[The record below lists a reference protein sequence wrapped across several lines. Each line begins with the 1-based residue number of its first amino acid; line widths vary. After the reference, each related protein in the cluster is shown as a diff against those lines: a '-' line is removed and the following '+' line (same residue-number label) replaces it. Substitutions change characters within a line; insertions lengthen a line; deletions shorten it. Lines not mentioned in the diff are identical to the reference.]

1 MTDAEI
7 KLIELIETKEN
18 IKNALTNKGL
28 DLSNTTFKQYHTKIN
43 QIVDAQPIY
52 LKDKDGELWKQK
64 LIFNK
69 SLSNPSRN
77 EFFTG
82 WQYELDVEDSPTV
95 NKLYENVNM
104 RYSKVIDDTST
115 YGGSINTLA
124 QDDDF
129 VYAAGVSTRRV
140 RKYSKVELNQVA
152 QSDLSGASILS
163 LDTNQNTPYVYYL
176 DQNIVRAVDKNLVTV
191 ASYDLSSFA
200 GTPVKVLITPTI
212 AASGI
217 VEVVVAISGSVGGQ
231 NKLVRFQEGVF
242 SNNQMVLVPTNNTI
256 DVLGPDPLKQIASD
270 DRYIYF
276 TQEFGSLRRYD
287 RTTNIVSSVI
297 SNNQGIGS
305 NGGVI
310 AIESSDSTGGFIYVS
325 SDNLIY
331 KILKSNTTIAGSIF
345 LSGNIEDI
353 KIAGIGRIIVGGASP
368 LNPTLIET
376 VTMEI
381 IGEAP
386 FYGGT
391 VRALVATHPTTNLEG
406 FIFAGGTTLNRV
418 RKYLNSFDIGTVE
431 VFT

>member
-1 MTDAEI
+1 MTNAEI

-43 QIVDAQPIY
+43 QIVNAQPIY

-82 WQYELDVEDSPTV
+82 WQYELDVEDLPTV

-104 RYSKVIDDTST
+104 RYSKVIDDTPT

-152 QSDLSGASILS
+152 QSDLSVASILS
-163 LDTNQNTPYVYYL
+163 LDTNQNTQYVYYL
-176 DQNIVRAVDKNLVTV
+176 DLKIVRVVDKNLTAV

-217 VEVVVAISGSVGGQ
+217 VEVVVAISGSVEGQ

-256 DVLGPDPLKQIASD
+256 DVLGTDPLKQIASD

-276 TQEFGSLRRYD
+276 TREFGSLRRYD
-287 RTTNIVSSVI
+287 RTTNITIFLPVA
-297 SNNQGIGS
+297 S

-310 AIESSDSTGGFIYVS
+310 VIENGFIYVS
-325 SDNLIY
+325 NGNLIY
-331 KILKSNTTIAGSIF
+331 KILKSNNTVVGSIS

-353 KIAGIGRIIVGGASP
+353 KIAGTGRIIVGGASP

-391 VRALVATHPTTNLEG
+391 VRALLATHPTTNLEG
-406 FIFAGGTTLNRV
+406 FIFAAGTTLNRV